1 MLDNQAQI
9 AGAIASIKQD
19 MIEVNCA
26 LLLHEHVNPVTGPT
40 VKLPALTAKT
50 MEKVVKQVSVDTFSA
65 FSLQQN
71 PEVIQKTYLEDGGK
85 ASIKSKYNK
94 VN

>member
-1 MLDNQAQI
+1 
-9 AGAIASIKQD
+9 
-19 MIEVNCA
+19 
-26 LLLHEHVNPVTGPT
+26 
-40 VKLPALTAKT
+40 
-50 MEKVVKQVSVDTFSA
+50 MEKVIKQVSVDTFSA